1 MKLNDDTLNHD
12 NRKSH
17 NLNISNS
24 IHSKLSNHIRILKS
38 LEDRSTTNQ
47 TWIMNAIKKKI
58 EKNEKMLQNEIP
70 QKKTITVKIDPNTL
84 EKITEQVTILKK
96 YKGSY
101 SKTKW
106 ILEAIMDQLEEEGE
120 KVNNLLKK

>member
-1 MKLNDDTLNHD
+1 MKKNNDNLNPD

-17 NLNISNS
+17 NLNIPNYVY
-24 IHSKLSNHIRILKS
+24 SKLSNHIRILKT

-47 TWIMNAIKKKI
+47 TWIMNAIKEKI
-58 EKNEKMLQNEIP
+58 EKNREMLKKEVP
-70 QKKTITVKIDPNTL
+70 PKKTISVKIDLNTL
-84 EKITEQVTILKK
+84 VEIDQQVSLLKS

-106 ILEAIMDQLEEEGE
+106 IIEAIMDQLEKE
-120 KVNNLLKK
+120 KEKADKLLKN